1 MPRKMRY
8 RIPNEDLVSQLQRR
22 KTHASRLIT
31 VFWQKLEQFRLLD
44 YPGIHALRIK
54 VSMLAHHRNGR
65 PSLCDQTTV
74 DVYG

>member
-1 MPRKMRY
+1 MPPKMRY

-22 KTHASRLIT
+22 KTRASRLIT

-44 YPGIHALRIK
+44 YPGIHALRIR
-54 VSMLAHHRNGR
+54 VPMLPHHRNGR
-65 PSLCDQTTV
+65 PNLCDQTTV